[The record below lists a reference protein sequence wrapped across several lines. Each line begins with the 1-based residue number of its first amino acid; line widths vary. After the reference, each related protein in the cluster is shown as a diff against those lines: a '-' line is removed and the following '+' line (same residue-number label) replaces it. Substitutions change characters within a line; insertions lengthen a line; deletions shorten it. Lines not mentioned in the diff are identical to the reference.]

1 MTTVS
6 ATLQIYDRFTGPLK
20 DFANGIKTAAQTSND
35 LKNSMANSANGMNF
49 SKPKQDL
56 TELAGQAEK
65 TSGIFNK
72 MLGAN
77 IIGAG
82 IVNGIG
88 ALKNGISGMMGE
100 LSASSA
106 TWQTFQANM
115 KQLGASDSVIATAK
129 KDMQDYATQTIY
141 SASDMASTYAQ
152 LAAVGTK
159 NTGELVKG
167 FGGLAAASENPAQA
181 MKSLSQQAT
190 QMAAKPKIAWEDF
203 KIMLEQS
210 PAGMAAVA
218 REMGISTEDL
228 IKKVQAGTVTTQKF
242 FDAIQKA
249 GTSEGFTKMATEFKT
264 VDQAMDGLKETLTNK
279 LQPAFD
285 KVSKIGIKAVSG
297 VADMIDKIDFSALA
311 DKVIGVF
318 SRIGKAASG
327 FWKTFTKTGAVIAVV
342 DAFYA
347 VKGAVDA
354 VFTAMKGA
362 GDGKSLLSLI
372 TIKNAAELLGNA
384 VVWAA
389 NQVENLATFIQRLDP
404 NIIKLVGTAAGI
416 ALTAFLGWKSAI
428 GIINGV
434 SGAIKGL
441 STAFS
446 GVGTALGFMFRH
458 PILSFMIALAAAFV
472 YTYINS
478 EKFRKGVDK
487 VIDALGKA
495 VKAVSD
501 WISKSDGM
509 AGSAAWAVADAV
521 LIYGLYKNFNLLK
534 GSLKSVSGILK
545 TFGQTKGSGIPKLG
559 EDIEK
564 TRKRAMSFKKQ
575 LAGGLS
581 FAIKA
586 AGVATVIASLALLA
600 KAMEG
605 IANAGQQAP
614 ANLATFGIVVAG
626 LAGTFAL
633 FGSKLQASA
642 LGIGVFAASVSVLA
656 LSLAPIANAGA
667 NASANMAMFGIV
679 IGGLV
684 ATFAIFGTALNM
696 AIPGMLMFGVTI
708 MMVGAGVLL
717 ASAGIAILAA
727 QLPTISAFGLSAAV
741 GLAALGAAAMV
752 LGVGVLIAGVGLV
765 VLAAG
770 LMLVGVGAT
779 IAGAGMLILGV
790 ATMVFGAALML
801 VSVAIMITA
810 MGFMMIAGVIPTV
823 AAGFMMLVAPTMM
836 LMVTLPMIGAELLL
850 VGAGAIV
857 AGAGLML
864 AGAGAVVAGAG
875 MMLLAAGITMVGAS
889 LVTLAAGIMALYT
902 TISSIFS
909 QIVSAV
915 MGAMNNVVSTVRG
928 GIDRAISAVQGV
940 AGSLVSAG
948 RDFVM
953 GFVKG
958 ITGAIGA
965 AADAAANMA
974 KSAMNAAKKF
984 LGIHSPSRKMRD
996 EVGYFY
1002 SAGMAVG
1009 INKGSDLVTNS
1020 ATNVA
1025 ESAYNA
1031 ASNVTAPTLD
1041 APTIAGMN
1049 LSDLNVGDIMAN
1061 GFGRAIDALDV
1072 LIGKLMDL
1080 DGANATIG
1088 TSFNNDTPTSGPSI
1102 PTEGGSSTT
1111 TNGDNNYNFNF
1122 GNGSIVVQT
1131 SGNETGEEL
1140 LEKIAAA
1147 ARKYADK
1154 GLSFG

>member
-49 SKPKQDL
+49 NKPKQDL

-65 TSGIFNK
+65 TSGIFKK

-77 IIGAG
+77 IIGTG
-82 IVNGIG
+82 IVKGIG
-88 ALKNGISGMMGE
+88 VITSSIGDAVKRVDTLNNSTRAFENMGFSADQTKAAMQGLDKAITGLPTSMDSAVKN
-100 LSASSA
+100 
-106 TWQTFQANM
+106 T
-115 KQLGASDSVIATAK
+115 QLLA
-129 KDMQDYATQTIY
+129 
-141 SASDMASTYAQ
+141 ASTNDIGKSVEIYKAMNDGI
-152 LAAVGTK
+152 L
-159 NTGELVKG
+159 G
-167 FGGLAAASENPAQA
+167 FGGSAEQVENAVTQLSQAFSNGKVDAETWNSMIDAGMGPSLNAIAKTMKMTTGQLKKGLSEGTVSVEKFQNALIDLDKNGGGG
-181 MKSLSQQAT
+181 MKSLS
-190 QMAAKPKIAWEDF
+190 KIAQDSTAGFATSMTNMKTAVVRGVAGIINGFAKGGLVDF
-203 KIMLEQS
+203 MNKITNGIKSMV
-210 PAGMAAVA
+210 PTF
-218 REMGISTEDL
+218 EMFG
-228 IKKVQAGTVTTQKF
+228 A
-242 FDAIQKA
+242 KA
-249 GTSEGFTKMATEFKT
+249 G
-264 VDQAMDGLKETLTNK
+264 Q
-279 LQPAFD
+279 
-285 KVSKIGIKAVSG
+285 
-297 VADMIDKIDFSALA
+297 
-311 DKVIGVF
+311 VF
-318 SRIGKAASG
+318 SSIVKGAGK
-327 FWKTFTKTGAVIAVV
+327 FWDTFTKTGAVVAVV

-347 VKGAVDA
+347 IKGAVDT
-354 VFTAMKGA
+354 VFTAMKGS
-362 GDGKSLLSLI
+362 GDGKNLLTL
-372 TIKNAAELLGNA
+372 KNAAELLGNA

-389 NQVENLATFIQRLDP
+389 NQIENLATFIQRLDP
-404 NIIKLVGTAAGI
+404 NIIQAVGTAAGI
-416 ALTAFLGWKSAI
+416 ALTAFLGWKAI
-428 GIINGV
+428 GGIIDGV

-441 STAFS
+441 SGAFT
-446 GVGTALGFMFRH
+446 GVGNALGFMAKH
-458 PILSFMIALAAAFV
+458 PVLSTIIALAAAFV
-472 YTYINS
+472 YAYTTS

-487 VIDALGKA
+487 VIDGLGKV
-495 VKAVSD
+495 VKAVTDFDNQNKGLLS
-501 WISKSDGM
+501 G
-509 AGSAAWAVADAV
+509 AAWGTAYAVM
-521 LIYGLYKNFNLLK
+521 IYGLYKKFNLLK
-534 GSLKSVSGILK
+534 NPLKMVSDTLK
-545 TFGQTKGSGIPKLG
+545 TFGKSKASGLSKLADDATKTTGAVTDLKSK
-559 EDIEK
+559 
-564 TRKRAMSFKKQ
+564 
-575 LAGGLS
+575 LAGGLN

-586 AGVATVIASLALLA
+586 AGIAAVVGSLALLA

-614 ANLATFGIVVAG
+614 ANLAMFGVVVAG

-752 LGVGVLIAGVGLV
+752 LGVGALIAGVGLV

-801 VSVAIMITA
+801 VSAAIMITA

-836 LMVTLPMIGAELLL
+836 LMVTLPLIG
-850 VGAGAIV
+850 VGAII

-875 MMLLAAGITMVGAS
+875 MMLLAAGLTMVGAS
-889 LVTLAAGIMALYT
+889 LIVLSAGIMALYT
-902 TISSIFS
+902 TVVSVFNS
-909 QIVSAV
+909 IVSAV
-915 MGAMNNVVSTVRG
+915 QGAMNSVLSAVRSG
-928 GIDRAISAVQGV
+928 LEMVKGAFSGIDLGAAGRAIMDSFLGGLKAAWEKVK
-940 AGSLVSAG
+940 
-948 RDFVM
+948 
-953 GFVKG
+953 GFVSGIGSWIKEHKG
-958 ITGAIGA
+958 PISYDRKLLIPAGKAIMDGFNNSLN
-965 AADAAANMA
+965 DNFENV
-974 KSAMNAAKKF
+974 KSSVA
-984 LGIHSPSRKMRD
+984 S
-996 EVGYFY
+996 Y
-1002 SAGMAVG
+1002 AGQIQHA
-1009 INKGSDLVTNS
+1009 
-1020 ATNVA
+1020 
-1025 ESAYNA
+1025 
-1031 ASNVTAPTLD
+1031 
-1041 APTIAGMN
+1041 AGMN
-1049 LSDLNVGDIMAN
+1049 LSDLNVGDVMAN
-1061 GFGRAIDALDV
+1061 GFGRTVDALDV
-1072 LIGKLMDL
+1072 LISKLMEL
-1080 DGANATIG
+1080 DGTSATIG